1 MTSRVSSELT
11 REILNAIAEGN
22 GLTATQIKNI
32 VHCAP
37 SGVAAG
43 LKVLLGHNCIS
54 KGAVKYFRKD
64 GGETL
69 HTGYFYEQELPASYK
84 TARKRQKRR

>member
-1 MTSRVSSELT
+1 MTNRVSSELA

-22 GLTATQIKNI
+22 GLRATEIKDI

-37 SGVAAG
+37 SAVAAG
-43 LKVLLGHNCIS
+43 LKVLLDYNCIS

-64 GGETL
+64 GEETL
-69 HTGYFYEQELPASYK
+69 HTGYFYEQDLPATYK
-84 TARKRQKRR
+84 TPRKRQERK